1 MLLSSYTALGAVI
14 EQVGDDNQKY
24 SIAYA
29 SRLTTSAERKY
40 SSTELECVAVVWAV
54 NYFRP
59 YLYEKH
65 FMIYTDHSV
74 LTWLFSC

>member
-54 NYFRP
+54 NYF
-59 YLYEKH
+59 
-65 FMIYTDHSV
+65 
-74 LTWLFSC
+74 